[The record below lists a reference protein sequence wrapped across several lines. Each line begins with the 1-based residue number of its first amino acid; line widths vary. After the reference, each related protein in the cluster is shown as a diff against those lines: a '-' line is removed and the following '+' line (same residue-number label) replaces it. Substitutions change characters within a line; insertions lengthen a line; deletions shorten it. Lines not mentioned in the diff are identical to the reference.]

1 MIKAKIENKEIINEG
16 GINGSGTAFVDTNS
30 EDFKQLQAAIQAVV
44 DKQTPEQKLELQLFA
59 LEVQLKAYL
68 RETDNDTFISTG
80 TFLKKFIKV
89 LDIKNKD
96 FAAYIEYEESNLS
109 ALFSGKRRI
118 NTDLALKFGK
128 IFQIDPALWLHLQSK
143 NDLLKMEQQDKSK
156 YEKYNL
162 KDLLGK
168 AS

>member
-1 MIKAKIENKEIINEG
+1 MKIKILPDEDG
-16 GINGSGTAFVDTNS
+16 RNGSGTAFVDTES
-30 EDFKQLQAAIQAVV
+30 EDFKQLQAAINAVV
-44 DKQTPEQKLELQLFA
+44 AKYTPEQKLEIRLFS
-59 LEVQLKAYL
+59 LERQLKAYL
-68 RETDNDTFISTG
+68 EEAGKDNFISTG
-80 TFLKKFIKV
+80 TFLKKFVKA
-89 LDIKNKD
+89 LQIKNKD

-162 KDLLGK
+162 KDLLKK